1 MPCHLC
7 LICGCF
13 YASEAELN
21 SVTKYGP
28 QSIKYSLS
36 LLLFGIRE
44 ICGEIELLN
53 CMDGNACTPMVDS
66 CQYMAKPIQYCKVK

>member
-1 MPCHLC
+1 MACHLC
-7 LICGCF
+7 LVCGCF

-36 LLLFGIRE
+36 LLLLGIKE

-53 CMDGNACTPMVDS
+53 CMELKMNFRRRES
-66 CQYMAKPIQYCKVK
+66 QKPLQL